1 MLKFQDFSG
10 CPVVKNLPANAGN
23 TGLNPGLIPHA
34 SGQLG
39 PHATA
44 IEGQHTTGSTLCDQ
58 TSCYSEK
65 PRRTNYTTVPTPCN
79 WRKTAAAMAT
89 QHNQKLKIKKLTS
102 LICGGSSK
110 ILQPIQWSI
119 QTPRHI

>member
-39 PHATA
+39 PLA
-44 IEGQHTTGSTLCDQ
+44 ISTEGQHTTGPTLCDQ
-58 TSCYSEK
+58 TSLHS
-65 PRRTNYTTVPTPCN
+65 
-79 WRKTAAAMAT
+79 
-89 QHNQKLKIKKLTS
+89 
-102 LICGGSSK
+102 
-110 ILQPIQWSI
+110 
-119 QTPRHI
+119 